1 MRRRSAIN
9 GKVFVVCVVEVTGR
23 LTYTYLNNYICVSLN
38 GPQRQNLLITTCVAY
53 SKWMDIK
60 RGSCGIISDILINI
74 FTRVLDT
81 VNIKYSLYELTLW
94 T

>member
-1 MRRRSAIN
+1 
-9 GKVFVVCVVEVTGR
+9 
-23 LTYTYLNNYICVSLN
+23 
-38 GPQRQNLLITTCVAY
+38 
-53 SKWMDIK
+53 MDGYKKGIMWY
-60 RGSCGIISDILINI
+60 IISDILINI